1 MVIRN
6 RDDQVHKLN
15 NSVIPEKERALV
27 LQGGGSLGAYEA
39 GAYEAL
45 YGWLSK
51 KDKEERKQKSITFDI
66 IAGTSIGA
74 MNAAVL
80 TSYVV
85 ENNTYEGSAERL
97 VEFWKYLSK
106 QSMVDTNPWFK
117 TWWDTLHSINKAFAT
132 GEAAR
137 RYYSAKEFSVWGV
150 PNVFS
155 PVIPMLDSKFLD
167 LYNNTW
173 YRFSNEPL
181 KRSLEKFVR
190 FPIAT
195 SHEDNQPRLLLVS
208 VDVADGVSVTFDSY
222 AKSDGSRKTE
232 YGKYIEQDGKG
243 IGFEHVVRYDEGITA
258 DHVMASGSYPINF
271 DYASLEVESHI
282 SNHSKLQ
289 PKDEIDRETIRKKN
303 DDSLQNLHYQNEKRY
318 FWDGGL
324 MTNTPLT
331 QLVLLHRYYWYKV
344 RGIKD
349 KIPTLGIC
357 VINVHPT
364 RQSDIPTDHDG
375 VINRNNDIAFAD
387 RSHKEEEVLLLISD
401 YVDLV
406 RDLIKIA
413 RENGVKDENINE
425 LLNRQTKYHGQLLK
439 PRQYKEII
447 EGRFD
452 IAEIVRI
459 ERINDENTISD
470 KTFDFSIGTVM
481 QLLENGYEDTMNI
494 INELTS
500 KNITQEGS
508 SSGK

>member
-1 MVIRN
+1 MYYQLRQCDLI
-6 RDDQVHKLN
+6 KLN
-15 NSVIPEKERALV
+15 NSDIPVKERALV

-51 KDKEERKQKSITFDI
+51 RDKEEGKQKNITFDI

-85 ENNTYEGSAERL
+85 ENDTYEGSAERL
-97 VEFWKYLSK
+97 IEFWKYLSK

-117 TWWDTLHSINKAFAT
+117 IWWDTLHSINNAFAT

-137 RYYSAKEFSVWGV
+137 RYYSAREFAMSGV

-167 LYNNTW
+167 LYGNTW

-181 KRSLEKFVR
+181 KRSLEKFAK

-195 SHEDNQPRLLLVS
+195 SHQDNQPRLLLVS

-222 AKSDGSRKTE
+222 PKEDGSRKTE
-232 YGKYIEQDGKG
+232 YGKYMKQDGRE
-243 IGFEHVVRYDEGITA
+243 IGFEHVIKYDEGITS
-258 DHVMASGSYPINF
+258 DHVMASGSYPVNF
-271 DYASLEVESHI
+271 DYASLEVESCTT
-282 SNHSKLQ
+282 NVNELNLVDKNNT
-289 PKDEIDRETIRKKN
+289 ETNRKKN
-303 DDSLQNLHYQNEKRY
+303 IDLSRNIYYQSERRY

-331 QLVLLHRYYWYKV
+331 QLVLLHRQYWYKV

-357 VINVHPT
+357 VVNVHPT
-364 RQSDIPTDHDG
+364 RQSKIPLDHDG
-375 VINRNNDIAFAD
+375 VVNRNSDITFSD
-387 RSHKEEEVLLLISD
+387 RE
-401 YVDLV
+401 
-406 RDLIKIA
+406 
-413 RENGVKDENINE
+413 
-425 LLNRQTKYHGQLLK
+425 
-439 PRQYKEII
+439 P
-447 EGRFD
+447 
-452 IAEIVRI
+452 
-459 ERINDENTISD
+459 
-470 KTFDFSIGTVM
+470 
-481 QLLENGYEDTMNI
+481 
-494 INELTS
+494 
-500 KNITQEGS
+500 
-508 SSGK
+508 